1 MAALPLEPGLSSP
14 LAENLVRIYATTPS
28 GNHFAMNEPANK
40 KTGIARILAAF
51 HYSMDGLQSAFK
63 GEAAFRQEIFLF
75 IILLPLLY
83 FLALPPLFKAVL
95 LLANTLVLI
104 VELLNSAIEA
114 IVDLASPDHHPLA
127 KQAKDMGSA
136 AVLISL
142 IIAGVLW
149 GYALFS
155 GL

>member
-1 MAALPLEPGLSSP
+1 MD
-14 LAENLVRIYATTPS
+14 TP
-28 GNHFAMNEPANK
+28 K
-40 KTGIARILAAF
+40 KTGLARILAAF
-51 HYSMDGLQSAFK
+51 GYSRDGLGAAYRN
-63 GEAAFRQEIFLF
+63 EAAFRQEVFLF
-75 IILLPLLY
+75 IVFLPILFSLPVSP
-83 FLALPPLFKAVL
+83 AFKALL

-114 IVDLASPDHHPLA
+114 VVNLASPKHHHLA

-142 IIAGVLW
+142 SLSLTLW

-155 GL
+155 VL